1 MPSRGVFTLSNL
13 EEYLEKIA
21 AAGQDVDQACAE
33 ALEEAAPIVTKKMHE
48 DLRASSETWTGATD
62 ATIEQ
67 AQAQREGNY
76 TFVEITAGGAPAEQ
90 AFYKEFGTARQAA
103 EPFFRPSFT
112 NRRHLWR
119 NALKAAL
126 KARGMTA

>member
-1 MPSRGVFTLSNL
+1 MTSRGIFTLSNL
-13 EEYLEKIA
+13 DEYLEKIV

-33 ALEEAAPIVTKKMHE
+33 ALEAAAPIVTEKMHQ
-48 DLRASSETWTGATD
+48 DLRASSEEWTGATD

-67 AQAQREGNY
+67 TTVKREGNY
-76 TFVEITAGGAPAEQ
+76 TFVEITAGGTPAEQ

-119 NALKAAL
+119 NALKAQL
-126 KARGMTA
+126 KAKGFTA